1 MSAVSILSRL
11 LAGAALGIF
20 FYTGLYF
27 TIRVLLTTSHPIPL
41 LMGSLGFRTLVVVA
55 SILFLTEGR
64 WQYALTCVAG
74 FLLGR
79 VAVSKSLR
87 VQAARTK
94 CP

>member
-1 MSAVSILSRL
+1 VSAVSMFSRL

-27 TIRVLLTTSHPIPL
+27 TIRVLLTTRHPIL
-41 LMGSLGFRTLVVVA
+41 LILGSLGFRTLVVVA
-55 SILFLTEGR
+55 TILFLTVGR

-74 FLLGR
+74 LLLGR
-79 VAVSKSLR
+79 VAVSKFLG
-87 VQAARTK
+87 VQPARTK